1 MRKIFGTHPLF
12 SIFKLYDQ
20 FIKDGNYLSD
30 LESNWLIKESSHYKK
45 LSIKQKKE
53 ALNDL
58 HESINSDSNKENE
71 KDIANT
77 DMFNDEQEKRF
88 KNCRKLI
95 KLFYSLLLKDKVD
108 LLPVYLEYLFH
119 CAHTNSLFSKVSKAE
134 EKKTYN
140 LVNTLVVASFM
151 KSLTQSSKRKEEGY
165 SISDRELF
173 KLEQIIKDKFTMN
186 EQNIETLI
194 DYCKEILNKP
204 SSKENETRNMWTNM
218 ECFKNKN
225 QKEKEEF
232 MKKLRYKNFYSPDVL
247 KDVCKKA
254 NTLLKEV
261 RKAGLAND
269 SEFFQNISH
278 IPLFTQGGLNEILDK
293 LIL

>member
-1 MRKIFGTHPLF
+1 MDKTL
-12 SIFKLYDQ
+12 
-20 FIKDGNYLSD
+20 
-30 LESNWLIKESSHYKK
+30 
-45 LSIKQKKE
+45 
-53 ALNDL
+53 
-58 HESINSDSNKENE
+58 NSDNNKENE
-71 KDIANT
+71 KDNANT
-77 DMFNDEQEKRF
+77 DLFTDKEEKRF

-151 KSLTQSSKRKEEGY
+151 KSLTQSARRKEEGY
-165 SISDRELF
+165 SISERELF
-173 KLEQIIKDKFTMN
+173 KLEQIIKKKFSMN
-186 EQNIETLI
+186 EENMGTLI
-194 DYCKEILNKP
+194 DYCKEIINKP
-204 SSKENETRNMWTNM
+204 SLKENEARNIWTSID
-218 ECFKNKN
+218 CLSNKS

-232 MKKLRYKNFYSPDVL
+232 MKKLRYKNFYSPDIL
-247 KDVCKKA
+247 KEVCNKA
-254 NTLLKEV
+254 NMLLKEV

-293 LIL
+293 LI